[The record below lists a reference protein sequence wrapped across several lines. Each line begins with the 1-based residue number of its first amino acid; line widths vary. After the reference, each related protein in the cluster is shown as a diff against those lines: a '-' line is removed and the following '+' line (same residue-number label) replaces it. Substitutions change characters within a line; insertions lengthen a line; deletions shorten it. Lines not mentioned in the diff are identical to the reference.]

1 MPRKVLEAKALT
13 KIYTDDRKN
22 ELTACNNID
31 LVLYEGETLGI
42 VGESGCGKSTLLKLI
57 TQLEKPNS
65 GKLYI
70 EGKDVTDLKGE
81 ALRKSRRHLQMVFQD
96 PSSSFYPRMK
106 AGTAISEPLRNFEK
120 IPKKDRME
128 KVETLLELVQ
138 LPKEYARRFPH
149 SMSGGQLQ
157 RLGIARA
164 LIVEP
169 EILVCDEAT
178 SALDVSVQSQIIKLL
193 VDIQKKRN
201 LSIIF
206 VGHDLALIQSF
217 AHRIMVMYLG
227 NVMEVLPGDEVKD
240 SALHP
245 YTRALLDSIFT
256 VDMDISKPIKLLEG
270 EVPSPIDLPI
280 GCPFHTRCQYKQD
293 LCIKEKPKLRNI
305 DEKHQ
310 VACHMVDRYYR

>member
-1 MPRKVLEAKALT
+1 
-13 KIYTDDRKN
+13 
-22 ELTACNNID
+22 
-31 LVLYEGETLGI
+31 
-42 VGESGCGKSTLLKLI
+42 
-57 TQLEKPNS
+57 
-65 GKLYI
+65 
-70 EGKDVTDLKGE
+70 
-81 ALRKSRRHLQMVFQD
+81 LR
-96 PSSSFYPRMK
+96 YRMK
-106 AGTAISEPLRNFEK
+106 AGTDISEPLRNFKK
-120 IPKKDRME
+120 IPKKDSME

-227 NVMEVLPGDEVKD
+227 NVME
-240 SALHP
+240 
-245 YTRALLDSIFT
+245 
-256 VDMDISKPIKLLEG
+256 
-270 EVPSPIDLPI
+270 
-280 GCPFHTRCQYKQD
+280 
-293 LCIKEKPKLRNI
+293 
-305 DEKHQ
+305 
-310 VACHMVDRYYR
+310 